1 MILFRKM
8 GKTIGSNS
16 ECRSDVSCISMNTI
30 FHHKNTTVD
39 NIDIYLKWKVL
50 ILEQELDEELHNKR
64 ECCKRKRPR
73 CQLCYEKRSWQK
85 YQNTRRK
92 FIALN
97 RIKDITAKEYLT
109 IKGASV

>member
-1 MILFRKM
+1 M
-8 GKTIGSNS
+8 GKTQGSNS
-16 ECRSDVSCISMNTI
+16 ECRSDVSCISKSTV
-30 FHHKNTTVD
+30 FHYKNTTID

-50 ILEQELDEELHNKR
+50 TLEKELEEELVTKR

-85 YQNTRRK
+85 YSNTRRK

-97 RIKDITAKEYLT
+97 RIKDINSKEKKG
-109 IKGASV
+109 IKADVV